1 MLPGVGPERVL
12 SEGMGQ
18 WGQGGAG
25 GLGWKCLGG
34 GGGVGRPV
42 FVARKGQG
50 PGWRGAGWWCRRA
63 FRKDELNSC
72 FFHSLG

>member
-25 GLGWKCLGG
+25 GPGSKCLVGWLGGRLCGQKRTGSLGG
-34 GGGVGRPV
+34 GGWAGGVEEPSRI
-42 FVARKGQG
+42 
-50 PGWRGAGWWCRRA
+50 
-63 FRKDELNSC
+63 N
-72 FFHSLG
+72 